1 MSLLGDGVVAIW
13 NDIQPDARADFFEWH
28 NREHMPERVDIPGFR
43 RGRRFAAVDAQPEF
57 FTLYE
62 TDGPQVLTGA
72 DYLARLDNP
81 TPWTRSAAARFVN
94 TSRSLCRVA
103 LSLGSAEGGLMMTFR
118 YEVAKGREGE
128 MMRALIDGAFPRVV
142 ERPGIVGVHLCL
154 ADRAASDVQT
164 AEKKV
169 RSEKSR
175 VPSWIILVEG
185 GSEAVTL
192 KSVCDDVLS
201 SELLSSAGAIAPIER
216 GLYQMQYSR
225 HPKTPIAA

>member
-1 MSLLGDGVVAIW
+1 MSLLGNGVVAIW

-72 DYLARLDNP
+72 DYLTRLDNP

-118 YEVAKGREGE
+118 YEVADGREGE
-128 MMRALIDGAFPRVV
+128 MMRMLTDGPFPRVV
-142 ERPGIVGVHLCL
+142 ERPGIVGAHLCL
-154 ADRAASDVQT
+154 ADRAASEVQT